1 MSWQCPTCE
10 TVNQDAT
17 PVCTVCDSIAPVIE
31 TYLSLE
37 SIKLLR
43 EYNEKLNAI
52 HSLEATGN
60 YEDMLD
66 TAMAAVALYKE
77 NGLALDKAKHALI
90 HLNNA
95 QLKRHISAMLDNAID
110 KKNYLMASL
119 LLKLF
124 DAFSIDSSEY
134 NDVRADVRNQLS
146 RKNDIDKILDET
158 YKALIELDTTKA
170 LQIVEDGLT
179 KYSTSKLL
187 QHRRDDIKKLINS
200 LGSIKKA
207 EDKRRQFPRPQHK
220 SDESITK
227 LHPTPSSASIID
239 LEPSKRKFP
248 KVKRK

>member
-17 PVCTVCDSIAPVIE
+17 PVCTVCDRIAPVIE

-37 SIKLLR
+37 SIELLR

-90 HLNNA
+90 HLNND
-95 QLKRHISAMLDNAID
+95 QLKKQISIMLENAIEE
-110 KKNYLMASL
+110 KNYLQASVL
-119 LLKLF
+119 LNLF
-124 DAFSIDSSEY
+124 DAFSIDSTEF
-134 NDVRADVRNQLS
+134 NEVRSDVRNQLS
-146 RKNDIDKILDET
+146 RKNEIDIILDET
-158 YKALIELDTTKA
+158 YKSIIELDTAKA
-170 LQIVEDGLT
+170 LQIVENALS
-179 KYSTSKLL
+179 KYSSSEHL
-187 QHRRDDIKKLINS
+187 QHRRDDIKKLISS
-200 LGSIKKA
+200 LGSVKKS
-207 EDKRRQFPRPQHK
+207 EGKKRQFPRPQHK
-220 SDESITK
+220 GEKSI
-227 LHPTPSSASIID
+227 PTLPPEALGTPIID